1 MEDVAGDDDGLPHA
15 PQFLEQFTHLNAR
28 AWIETRCGLIH
39 QEHLRIVQQHASHAE
54 ALLHAAAQ
62 TVHLCVGLVVEIGEI
77 KDIADGAFALIAVN
91 PIARC
96 KELQVLVDQHVV
108 VRAHEVRYKSDDRAN
123 QWVLVADGLSVNPR
137 FAPRGLQK
145 RRQNLDGG
153 GLAGAVGTD
162 EPAARAF
169 IDLQVE
175 VVQCDQVTVLLG
187 EVDRLDHRHGAVI
200 LRECANWGDTR
211 SIICWHLPVWQQPG
225 QSLRPEPLAVG
236 TPRGRTSR
244 HRRGARRH
252 Q

>member
-1 MEDVAGDDDGLPHA
+1 M
-15 PQFLEQFTHLNAR
+15 
-28 AWIETRCGLIH
+28 
-39 QEHLRIVQQHASHAE
+39 QQDASHAE

-62 TVHLCVGLVVEIGEI
+62 AVHLCVSLVVEIGEI
-77 KDIADGAFALIAVN
+77 KHIADGAFALIAVN

-200 LRECANWGDTR
+200 LRECANWGETR
-211 SIICWHLPVWQQPG
+211 EVICWRLPVWQQPG

-236 TPRGRTSR
+236 TPRGHTSR